1 MNLIKKHTEY
11 INWVNELKGLIQN
24 TQIKASISV
33 NRELLGLY
41 WTIGKSISDKVEK
54 ANWGSSVV
62 EELSKDLKREFPNQ
76 KGFSRSNLFSMKKWF
91 EFYSKS
97 EIEIEFVQQ
106 LVGQIPWGQNVVIIS
121 KSKSIEEAIFYSNK
135 TIENNWSRSI
145 LIHQIELGFYER
157 QGQTITNF
165 TYTLPA
171 PHSELATEILKDPYK
186 FDFLTL
192 QEKALEKDIENQ
204 LVKHITSFLLE
215 LGKGFS
221 FVGQQV
227 PIKIDNQDFYI
238 DLLFYHIKLKC
249 YVVVE
254 LKAIEFKAEFAGKM
268 NLYLSAIDDTLK
280 TEAENP
286 TIGLLLCKSKSEIIA
301 EYALRGMKQ
310 PIGIAEYEIN
320 KAIPKEIKTE
330 LPTIEEIE
338 QATAKAISIAG
349 SGSNLND
356 NPINNK

>member
-1 MNLIKKHTEY
+1 MNLTKKNTEY
-11 INWVNELKGLIQN
+11 ISWVNELKTLIQK

-41 WTIGKSISDKVEK
+41 WTIGKSISEKVNK

-62 EELSKDLKREFPNQ
+62 EELSKDLKVEFPNQ

-97 EIEIEFVQQ
+97 EIDLEKIQQ

-121 KSKSIEEAIFYSNK
+121 KSKSIEEAIFYTIK
-135 TIENNWSRSI
+135 TIENNWSRSV
-145 LIHQIELGFYER
+145 LIHQIELDFYER
-157 QGQTITNF
+157 HGKAITNF
-165 TYTLPA
+165 TEILPT
-171 PHSELATEILKDPYK
+171 PHSELANETLKDPYK

-215 LGKGFS
+215 LGTGFS

-227 PIKIDNQDFYI
+227 PVKIDNQDFYI

-268 NLYLSAIDDTLK
+268 NLYLSAIDDSLK
-280 TEAENP
+280 TDAENP

-301 EYALRGMKQ
+301 EYALRGMTQ

-338 QATAKAISIAG
+338 LATTKAIRNAG
-349 SGSNLND
+349 NSS
-356 NPINNK
+356 K

>member
-1 MNLIKKHTEY
+1 MNLTKQNREY
-11 INWVNELKGLIQN
+11 IEWVGELKALIQ
-24 TQIKASISV
+24 TAQIKASISV
-33 NRELLGLY
+33 NKELLNLY
-41 WTIGKSISDKVEK
+41 WTIGKSISEKVEK
-54 ANWGSSVV
+54 GNWGSSIV
-62 EELSKDLKREFPNQ
+62 EELSKDLKKEFPNQ

-97 EIEIEFVQQ
+97 ELEIEKIQQ

-121 KSKSIEEAIFYSNK
+121 KSKSIGEAIFYSKK
-135 TIENNWSRSI
+135 TIENNWSRSV
-145 LIHQIELGFYER
+145 LLHQIELGLYER
-157 QGQTITNF
+157 QGKAITNF
-165 TYTLPA
+165 TNTLPT
-171 PHSELATEILKDPYK
+171 PHSELATETLKDPYK

-192 QEKALEKDIENQ
+192 QEKALEKDIETQ

-215 LGKGFS
+215 LGTGFS

-268 NLYLSAIDDTLK
+268 NLYLSAVDDTLK
-280 TEAENP
+280 TELENP

-301 EYALRGMKQ
+301 EYALRGMTQ

-320 KAIPKEIKTE
+320 KAIPKEIKAE

-338 QATAKAISIAG
+338 LATTMAIRNAG
-349 SGSNLND
+349 ERD
-356 NPINNK
+356 K

>member
-1 MNLIKKHTEY
+1 M
-11 INWVNELKGLIQN
+11 
-24 TQIKASISV
+24 
-33 NRELLGLY
+33 
-41 WTIGKSISDKVEK
+41 TIGKSISEKVNK

-62 EELSKDLKREFPNQ
+62 EELSKDLKSEFPNQ

-91 EFYSKS
+91 EFYSTS
-97 EIEIEFVQQ
+97 EIDLEKIQQ
-106 LVGQIPWGQNVVIIS
+106 LVGQIPWGQNVIIIS

-135 TIENNWSRSI
+135 TIENNWSRSV
-145 LIHQIELGFYER
+145 LIHQIELDFYER
-157 QGQTITNF
+157 HGKAITNF
-165 TYTLPA
+165 TKTLPT
-171 PHSELATEILKDPYK
+171 PHSELATETLKDPYK

-215 LGKGFS
+215 LGTGFS

-227 PIKIDNQDFYI
+227 PVKIDNQDFYI

-249 YVVVE
+249 YIVVE

-268 NLYLSAIDDTLK
+268 NLYLSAIDDSFK
-280 TEAENP
+280 TDAENP

-301 EYALRGMKQ
+301 EYALRGMTQ

-338 QATAKAISIAG
+338 LATTKAIRNAG
-349 SGSNLND
+349 NSG
-356 NPINNK
+356 K

>member
-1 MNLIKKHTEY
+1 MSLTKKHTEY
-11 INWVNELKGLIQN
+11 ISWVNELKTLIQK

-41 WTIGKSISDKVEK
+41 WTIGKSISEKVNN

-62 EELSKDLKREFPNQ
+62 EELSKDLKAEFPNQ

-97 EIEIEFVQQ
+97 EIEIEKIQQ

-121 KSKSIEEAIFYSNK
+121 KSKSIEEAVFYSNK
-135 TIENNWSRSI
+135 TIENNWSRSV
-145 LIHQIELGFYER
+145 LLHQIELDFYER
-157 QGQTITNF
+157 HGKAITNF
-165 TYTLPA
+165 IKTLPT
-171 PHSELATEILKDPYK
+171 PHSELATETLKDPYK

-215 LGKGFS
+215 LGTGFS

-227 PIKIDNQDFYI
+227 PVKIDDQDFYI

-268 NLYLSAIDDTLK
+268 NLYLSAIDDSLK
-280 TEAENP
+280 TDAEYP

-301 EYALRGMKQ
+301 EYALRGMTQ

-338 QATAKAISIAG
+338 LATKKLF
-349 SGSNLND
+349 NY
-356 NPINNK
+356 

>member
-1 MNLIKKHTEY
+1 MSLTKKHTEY
-11 INWVNELKGLIQN
+11 INWVNELKTLIQR

-33 NRELLGLY
+33 NRELMSLY
-41 WTIGKSISDKVEK
+41 WTIGKSISEKVNT

-62 EELSKDLKREFPNQ
+62 EELSKDLKEEFPNQ

-91 EFYSKS
+91 EFYSQS
-97 EIEIEFVQQ
+97 EIDIEKIQQ
-106 LVGQIPWGQNVVIIS
+106 LVGQIPWGHNVVIIS
-121 KSKSIEEAIFYSNK
+121 KSKNIEEAIFYSNK
-135 TIENNWSRSI
+135 TIENNWSRSV
-145 LIHQIELGFYER
+145 LLHQIELNLYER
-157 QGQTITNF
+157 HGKAITNF
-165 TYTLPA
+165 TETLPT
-171 PHSELATEILKDPYK
+171 PHSELTTETLKDPYK

-192 QEKALEKDIENQ
+192 QEKALEKDIEIQ

-215 LGKGFS
+215 LGTGFS

-227 PIKIDNQDFYI
+227 PVKINNQDFYI

-268 NLYLSAIDDTLK
+268 NLYLSAIDDSLK
-280 TEAENP
+280 TKAENP

-301 EYALRGMKQ
+301 EYALRGMTQ

-320 KAIPKEIKTE
+320 NAIPKEIKTE

-338 QATAKAISIAG
+338 LATTKAIRNAG
-349 SGSNLND
+349 DSN
-356 NPINNK
+356 K

>member
-1 MNLIKKHTEY
+1 MSLTKKHTEY
-11 INWVNELKGLIQN
+11 INWVNELKTIIQR

-33 NRELLGLY
+33 NRELMGLY
-41 WTIGKSISDKVEK
+41 WTIGKSISEKVNT

-62 EELSKDLKREFPNQ
+62 EELSKDLKEEFPNQ

-91 EFYSKS
+91 EFYSQS
-97 EIEIEFVQQ
+97 EIDIEKIQQ
-106 LVGQIPWGQNVVIIS
+106 LVGQIPWGHNVVIIS
-121 KSKSIEEAIFYSNK
+121 KSKNIEEAIFYSNK
-135 TIENNWSRSI
+135 TIENNWSRSV
-145 LIHQIELGFYER
+145 LLHQIELNLYER
-157 QGQTITNF
+157 HGKAITNF
-165 TYTLPA
+165 TKTLPI
-171 PHSELATEILKDPYK
+171 PHSELATETLKDPYK

-192 QEKALEKDIENQ
+192 QEKALEKDIEIQ

-215 LGKGFS
+215 LGTGFS

-227 PIKIDNQDFYI
+227 PVKIDNQDFFI

-254 LKAIEFKAEFAGKM
+254 IKAIEFKAEFAGKM
-268 NLYLSAIDDTLK
+268 NLYLSAIDDSLK

-301 EYALRGMKQ
+301 EYALRGMTQ

-320 KAIPKEIKTE
+320 NAIPKEIKTE

-338 QATAKAISIAG
+338 LATTKAIRNAG
-349 SGSNLND
+349 DSN
-356 NPINNK
+356 K

>member
-1 MNLIKKHTEY
+1 MNMIKRHREY
-11 INWVNELKGLIQN
+11 INWVNELKNLIQK
-24 TQIKASISV
+24 TQVKASISV

-41 WTIGKSISDKVEK
+41 WNIGKSISEKVEN

-62 EELSKDLKREFPNQ
+62 EELSKDLKTEFPNQ

-97 EIEIEFVQQ
+97 KIEIEKIQQ
-106 LVGQIPWGQNVVIIS
+106 LVGQIPWGHNVVIIS
-121 KSKSIEEAIFYSNK
+121 KSKSIEEAIFYSSK
-135 TIENNWSRSI
+135 TIENNWSRSV
-145 LIHQIELGFYER
+145 LLHQIELEFYER
-157 QGQTITNF
+157 QGKAITNF
-165 TYTLPA
+165 TNTLPV
-171 PHSELATEILKDPYK
+171 PHSELATETLKDPYK

-215 LGKGFS
+215 LGTGFS

-227 PIKIDNQDFYI
+227 PVKIDNQDFYI

-280 TEAENP
+280 TKVENP

-301 EYALRGMKQ
+301 EYALRGMTQ

-320 KAIPKEIKTE
+320 KAIPREIKAE

-338 QATAKAISIAG
+338 LATIKAIRNTGEI
-349 SGSNLND
+349 D
-356 NPINNK
+356 K

>member
-1 MNLIKKHTEY
+1 MTKQLTEY
-11 INWVNELKGLIQN
+11 ISWVNELKILIQK
-24 TQIKASISV
+24 TQIKAAISV

-41 WTIGKSISDKVEK
+41 WTIGKSISEKVNNT
-54 ANWGSSVV
+54 NWGSSVV
-62 EELSKDLKREFPNQ
+62 EKLSKDLKVEFPNQ

-97 EIEIEFVQQ
+97 EIDLEKVQQ

-121 KSKSIEEAIFYSNK
+121 KSRNIQEALFYSNK
-135 TIENNWSRSI
+135 TIENNWSRSV
-145 LIHQIELGFYER
+145 LLHQIELNFYER
-157 QGQTITNF
+157 HGKAITNF
-165 TYTLPA
+165 TTTLPT
-171 PHSELATEILKDPYK
+171 PHSELAIETLKDPYK

-204 LVKHITSFLLE
+204 LVKHITSVLLE
-215 LGKGFS
+215 LGTGFS
-221 FVGQQV
+221 FIGQQV
-227 PIKIDNQDFYI
+227 PVKIDNQDFYI

-268 NLYLSAIDDTLK
+268 NLYLSAIDDSLK
-280 TEAENP
+280 TDAENP
-286 TIGLLLCKSKSEIIA
+286 TIGLLLCKSKSKIIA
-301 EYALRGMKQ
+301 EYALRGMTQ

-320 KAIPKEIKTE
+320 NTIPKEIKTE

-338 QATAKAISIAG
+338 LATTKAIRNADDSH
-349 SGSNLND
+349 
-356 NPINNK
+356 K

>member
-1 MNLIKKHTEY
+1 MSLSNKNNEY
-11 INWVNELKGLIQN
+11 INWVNELKNLIQK
-24 TQIKASISV
+24 TQIKAAISV
-33 NRELLGLY
+33 NRELLKLY
-41 WTIGKSISDKVEK
+41 WTIGKSISGKVNK

-62 EELSKDLKREFPNQ
+62 EELSKDLKTEFPNQ

-91 EFYSKS
+91 EFYSQSKID
-97 EIEIEFVQQ
+97 IEKIQQ
-106 LVGQIPWGQNVVIIS
+106 LVGQIPWRHNVVIIS
-121 KSKSIEEAIFYSNK
+121 KSKNIDEAIFYSK
-135 TIENNWSRSI
+135 KKIENNWSRSF
-145 LIHQIELGFYER
+145 LLHQIELDFYKR
-157 QGQTITNF
+157 HGKAITNF
-165 TYTLPA
+165 TETLPT
-171 PHSELATEILKDPYK
+171 PHSELATETLKDPYK

-215 LGKGFS
+215 LGTGFS

-227 PIKIDNQDFYI
+227 PVKIDNQDFYI

-254 LKAIEFKAEFAGKM
+254 LKAIEFKAEFTGKM
-268 NLYLSAIDDTLK
+268 NLYLSAIDDSLK

-301 EYALRGMKQ
+301 EYALRGISQ

-338 QATAKAISIAG
+338 LATTKAIRKVK
-349 SGSNLND
+349 N
-356 NPINNK
+356 

>member
-1 MNLIKKHTEY
+1 MSLTKKHTEY
-11 INWVNELKGLIQN
+11 INWVNELKTLIQR

-33 NRELLGLY
+33 NRELMSLY
-41 WTIGKSISDKVEK
+41 WTIGKSISEKVNT

-62 EELSKDLKREFPNQ
+62 EELSKDLKEEFPNQ

-91 EFYSKS
+91 EFYSQS
-97 EIEIEFVQQ
+97 EIDIEKIQQ
-106 LVGQIPWGQNVVIIS
+106 LVGQIPWGHNVVIIS
-121 KSKSIEEAIFYSNK
+121 KSKNIEEAIFYSNK
-135 TIENNWSRSI
+135 TIENNWSRSV
-145 LIHQIELGFYER
+145 LLHQIELNLYER
-157 QGQTITNF
+157 HGKAITNF
-165 TYTLPA
+165 TETLPT
-171 PHSELATEILKDPYK
+171 PHSELATETLKDPYK

-192 QEKALEKDIENQ
+192 QEKALEKDIEIQ

-215 LGKGFS
+215 LGTGFS

-227 PIKIDNQDFYI
+227 PVKIDNQDFYI

-268 NLYLSAIDDTLK
+268 NLYLSAIDDSLK
-280 TEAENP
+280 TKAENP

-301 EYALRGMKQ
+301 EYALRGMTQ
-310 PIGIAEYEIN
+310 PIGIAEYEISN
-320 KAIPKEIKTE
+320 AIPKEIKTE

-338 QATAKAISIAG
+338 LATTKAIRNAG
-349 SGSNLND
+349 DSN
-356 NPINNK
+356 K

>member
-1 MNLIKKHTEY
+1 MSLTKKHTEY
-11 INWVNELKGLIQN
+11 ISWVNELKTLIQK

-41 WTIGKSISDKVEK
+41 WTIGKSISEKVNK

-62 EELSKDLKREFPNQ
+62 EELSKDLKAEFPNQ

-97 EIEIEFVQQ
+97 EIEPEKIQQ

-121 KSKSIEEAIFYSNK
+121 KSKSIEEAVFYSNK
-135 TIENNWSRSI
+135 TIENNWSRSV
-145 LIHQIELGFYER
+145 LIHQIELDFYSR
-157 QGQTITNF
+157 KGKAITNF
-165 TYTLPA
+165 EATLPT
-171 PHSELATEILKDPYK
+171 PHSELASETLKDPYK

-215 LGKGFS
+215 LGTGFS

-227 PIKIDNQDFYI
+227 PVKIDNQDFYI

-268 NLYLSAIDDTLK
+268 NLYLSAIDDSLK
-280 TEAENP
+280 TDAEKP

-301 EYALRGMKQ
+301 EYALRGMTQ

-320 KAIPKEIKTE
+320 KAIPKEVKTE

-338 QATAKAISIAG
+338 LATTKAICNAGESI
-349 SGSNLND
+349 
-356 NPINNK
+356 K

>member
-1 MNLIKKHTEY
+1 MSLTKKHTEY
-11 INWVNELKGLIQN
+11 INWVNELKTLIQR

-33 NRELLGLY
+33 NRELMSLY
-41 WTIGKSISDKVEK
+41 WTIGKSISEKVNT

-62 EELSKDLKREFPNQ
+62 EELSKDLKEEFPNQ

-91 EFYSKS
+91 EFYSQS
-97 EIEIEFVQQ
+97 EIDIEKIQQ
-106 LVGQIPWGQNVVIIS
+106 LVGQIPWGHNVVIIS
-121 KSKSIEEAIFYSNK
+121 KSKNIEEAIFYSNK
-135 TIENNWSRSI
+135 TIENNWSRSV
-145 LIHQIELGFYER
+145 LLHQIELNLYER
-157 QGQTITNF
+157 HGKAITNF
-165 TYTLPA
+165 TETLPT
-171 PHSELATEILKDPYK
+171 PHSELTTETLKDPYK

-192 QEKALEKDIENQ
+192 QEKALEKDIEIQ

-215 LGKGFS
+215 LGTGFS

-227 PIKIDNQDFYI
+227 PVKIDNQDFYI

-268 NLYLSAIDDTLK
+268 NLYLSAIDDSLK
-280 TEAENP
+280 TKAENP

-301 EYALRGMKQ
+301 EYALRGMTQ

-320 KAIPKEIKTE
+320 NAIPKEIKTE

-338 QATAKAISIAG
+338 LATTKAIRNAG
-349 SGSNLND
+349 DSN
-356 NPINNK
+356 K

>member
-1 MNLIKKHTEY
+1 MTKQLTEY
-11 INWVNELKGLIQN
+11 ISWVNELKNLIQK
-24 TQIKASISV
+24 TQIKAAISV

-41 WTIGKSISDKVEK
+41 WTIGKSISEKVNK

-62 EELSKDLKREFPNQ
+62 EKLSKDLKVEFPNQ

-97 EIEIEFVQQ
+97 EIDLEKVQQ

-121 KSKSIEEAIFYSNK
+121 KSRSIEEALFYSNK
-135 TIENNWSRSI
+135 TIANNWSRSV
-145 LIHQIELGFYER
+145 LLHQIELNFYER
-157 QGQTITNF
+157 HGKAVTNF
-165 TYTLPA
+165 TTTLPT
-171 PHSELATEILKDPYK
+171 PHSELAIETLKDPYK

-192 QEKALEKDIENQ
+192 QEKAFEKDIENQ

-215 LGKGFS
+215 LGTGFS
-221 FVGQQV
+221 FIGQQV
-227 PIKIDNQDFYI
+227 PVKIDNQDFYI

-268 NLYLSAIDDTLK
+268 NLYLSAIDDSLK
-280 TEAENP
+280 TDFENP
-286 TIGLLLCKSKSEIIA
+286 TIGLLLCKSKSKIIA
-301 EYALRGMKQ
+301 EYALRGMTQ

-338 QATAKAISIAG
+338 LAIRNADDSH
-349 SGSNLND
+349 
-356 NPINNK
+356 K

>member
-1 MNLIKKHTEY
+1 MNLTKKHTEY
-11 INWVNELKGLIQN
+11 ISWVNELKTLIQK

-41 WTIGKSISDKVEK
+41 WSIGKSISEKVNK

-62 EELSKDLKREFPNQ
+62 EELSKDLKVEFPNQ

-97 EIEIEFVQQ
+97 EIDIEKIQQ
-106 LVGQIPWGQNVVIIS
+106 LVGQIPWGQNVIIIS
-121 KSKSIEEAIFYSNK
+121 KSKSIEEAIFYTSK

-145 LIHQIELGFYER
+145 LIHQIELDFYER
-157 QGQTITNF
+157 HGKAITNF
-165 TYTLPA
+165 TETLPT
-171 PHSELATEILKDPYK
+171 PHSELANETLKDPYK

-215 LGKGFS
+215 LGTGFS

-227 PIKIDNQDFYI
+227 PVKIDNQDFSI

-268 NLYLSAIDDTLK
+268 NLYLSAIDDSLK
-280 TEAENP
+280 TDSENP

-301 EYALRGMKQ
+301 EYALRGMTQ

-338 QATAKAISIAG
+338 LATTKAIRNAG
-349 SGSNLND
+349 NSS
-356 NPINNK
+356 K

>member
-1 MNLIKKHTEY
+1 MSLTKKHTEY
-11 INWVNELKGLIQN
+11 INWVNELKTLIQR

-33 NRELLGLY
+33 NRELMSLY
-41 WTIGKSISDKVEK
+41 WTIGKSISEKVNT

-62 EELSKDLKREFPNQ
+62 EELSKDLKEEFPNQ

-91 EFYSKS
+91 EFYSQS
-97 EIEIEFVQQ
+97 EIDIEKIQQ
-106 LVGQIPWGQNVVIIS
+106 LVGQIPWGHNVVIIS
-121 KSKSIEEAIFYSNK
+121 KSKNIEEAIFYSNK
-135 TIENNWSRSI
+135 TIENNWSRSV
-145 LIHQIELGFYER
+145 LLHQIELNLYER
-157 QGQTITNF
+157 HGKAITNF
-165 TYTLPA
+165 TETLPT
-171 PHSELATEILKDPYK
+171 PHSELTTETLKDPYK

-192 QEKALEKDIENQ
+192 QEKALEKDIEIQ

-215 LGKGFS
+215 LGTGFS

-227 PIKIDNQDFYI
+227 PVKIDNQDFYI

-268 NLYLSAIDDTLK
+268 NLYLSAIDDSLK
-280 TEAENP
+280 TKAENP
-286 TIGLLLCKSKSEIIA
+286 TIGLLLCKSKSKIIA
-301 EYALRGMKQ
+301 EYALRGMTQ

-320 KAIPKEIKTE
+320 NAIPKEIKTE

-338 QATAKAISIAG
+338 LATTKAIRNAG
-349 SGSNLND
+349 DSN
-356 NPINNK
+356 K